1 MTDQAILDKI
11 IATKG
16 VSCTVFKV
24 FIRSDCDSCDLFYI
38 CNNPIEKNY
47 GRIIEARYKR
57 ALALTSEEHLLELL
71 L

>member
-1 MTDQAILDKI
+1 MMDQAILDKI

-16 VSCTVFKV
+16 VSCTVFKI
-24 FIRSDCDSCDLFYI
+24 FIRSDCNSCDLPYI
-38 CNNPIEKNY
+38 CNNEEDY

-57 ALALTSEEHLLELL
+57 ALELIDPDRLLELL